1 MCSWWVKLIISSV
14 IEILSVLVC
23 KKICFSTSM
32 SAINTFVSL
41 CTSISYWHFSE
52 IIKLLIFLYFNLIT
66 WPIPYSK
73 AVLRSLVIHCI
84 AINKKNKQNL
94 SLILYLYL
102 ICSSSPILFRQPI
115 KHVKEQPV
123 CNIYQTYNRP
133 NTLMGSFW
141 SMTGIIITGLNPT
154 SKLSHYSCA
163 VGFFFYI
170 KILANMRW
178 NYQYNLQVIIFV
190 NNTNSQLFNGF
201 SPTLQFL
208 KIFLEILGKTWQE
221 VLLKN

>member
-1 MCSWWVKLIISSV
+1 
-14 IEILSVLVC
+14 
-23 KKICFSTSM
+23 M

-41 CTSISYWHFSE
+41 CTSISYCHLSE
-52 IIKLLIFLYFNLIT
+52 IIKLLIFLYFNLIA

-133 NTLMGSFW
+133 NTLMGEFLKHDW
-141 SMTGIIITGLNPT
+141 YYYYWYE
-154 SKLSHYSCA
+154 SH
-163 VGFFFYI
+163 I
-170 KILANMRW
+170 KIVSL
-178 NYQYNLQVIIFV
+178 LLCSCFFIFI
-190 NNTNSQLFNGF
+190 SRSYL
-201 SPTLQFL
+201 
-208 KIFLEILGKTWQE
+208 I
-221 VLLKN
+221 